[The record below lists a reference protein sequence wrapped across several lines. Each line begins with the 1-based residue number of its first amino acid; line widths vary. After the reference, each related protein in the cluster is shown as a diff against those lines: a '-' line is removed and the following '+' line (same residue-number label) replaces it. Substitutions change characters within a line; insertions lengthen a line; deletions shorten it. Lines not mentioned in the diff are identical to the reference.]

1 MLNALYDVQESI
13 RVDIYTLKAS
23 FAIFIW
29 RGGMRGP
36 AGPRGGPRG
45 PAGGFELY
53 PLLTQKL
60 KISPKFCL
68 SIICMVGVLVHYMNF
83 QDSNLTPLDFA
94 KVRQMVS
101 LILFGSL
108 FNAYC
113 ACSNKTNTNYGSN

>member
-29 RGGMRGP
+29 RGGM
-36 AGPRGGPRG
+36 RG

-108 FNAYC
+108 LYI
-113 ACSNKTNTNYGSN
+113 YM